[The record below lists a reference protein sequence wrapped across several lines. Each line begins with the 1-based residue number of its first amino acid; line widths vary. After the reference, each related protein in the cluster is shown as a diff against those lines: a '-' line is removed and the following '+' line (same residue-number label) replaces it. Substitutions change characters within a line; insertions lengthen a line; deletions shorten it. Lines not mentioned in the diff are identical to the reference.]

1 MRNPIPKRIIQ
12 TGKTFP
18 QSVRLRGMISS
29 LRLQNPDFDYMF
41 FDDHAVERFIDQEF
55 PQYRQIFNT
64 FRFPIQRYDFF
75 RYLAVYRYGGFYFD
89 TDVLVASGLS
99 GLLEFGCVFPF
110 EGLTLSHYL
119 RRQHNIDWEIG
130 NYAFGTTAGH
140 PFLEAVIENC
150 VRAQKDPTW
159 LRPMMRGLP
168 ALTKS
173 EFYVL
178 VSTGPGLV
186 TRTLAEN
193 PNLARK
199 ITVLFT
205 DDVCD
210 PTKWNHFGDIGIHV
224 MDGTWRAKKNI
235 VHKKLE
241 SLFYNWTFA
250 PLLKQSS
257 LLGKTRQQPFS
268 DMNGESPAIC
278 VAASGFDPESNPA
291 DWFSAKGSRE
301 RANESE

>member
-1 MRNPIPKRIIQ
+1 MPNPIPKRIIQ
-12 TGKTFP
+12 TGKAFP
-18 QSVRLRGMISS
+18 QSVRLRAMISS
-29 LRLQNPDFDYMF
+29 LRLQNPDFDYIF

-55 PQYRQIFNT
+55 PQYRQIFDA

-89 TDVLVASGLS
+89 TDVLLASGLS
-99 GLLEFGCVFPF
+99 GLLECEGVFPF

-119 RRQHNIDWEIG
+119 RQEHKIDWEIG

-150 VRAQKDPTW
+150 VRGQKDPDW

-168 ALTKS
+168 PLTKS

-186 TRTLAEN
+186 TRTLVEN
-193 PNLARK
+193 PKLAAK
-199 ITVLFT
+199 TTILFT

-210 PTKWNHFGDIGIHV
+210 PAKWNHFGDIGIHV
-224 MDGTWRAKKNI
+224 MDGTWRVKKNI

-241 SLFYNWTFA
+241 SLLYNWTFA
-250 PLLKQSS
+250 PLLRQSS

-268 DMNGESPAIC
+268 GMNEETRRTAVTAG
-278 VAASGFDPESNPA
+278 GFDAESNSA
-291 DWFSAKGSRE
+291 DQFAAKASRE
-301 RANESE
+301 